1 MATPNLITATEVA
14 GASVYGVKQYDYTVD
29 GVAHQD
35 YAAALTVAAFR
46 ESVAIEESAGAVS
59 QVVRER
65 QRKLEDLG
73 YALAVINKAVAS
85 MKVKNQERGDK
96 SASDTELSKAKNTLA
111 KYGLYL
117 NVSNNQIT
125 RETGI
130 KAQSDIQYAVDT
142 EDNNLQ
148 QDIVT
153 LQSLMTKR
161 DNAFSTASKVVKK
174 SLDASAATIGN
185 M

>member
-1 MATPNLITATEVA
+1 
-14 GASVYGVKQYDYTVD
+14 
-29 GVAHQD
+29 
-35 YAAALTVAAFR
+35 
-46 ESVAIEESAGAVS
+46 
-59 QVVRER
+59 
-65 QRKLEDLG
+65 
-73 YALAVINKAVAS
+73 

-125 RETGI
+125 RETGT